1 MAAEHPYAGRRA
13 ALATMHG
20 KERAVAPAMAEAL
33 GLVVEPTAGLDTDRL
48 GTFSG
53 EVPRPG
59 TMLETALAKARLG
72 LAASG
77 LDLALAS
84 EGSFGPHPVVPF
96 LAGGIELLLFHDAGR
111 GLTVHETLV
120 ADATNFAHLAVAPGE
135 PLDPFLAKAGFPA
148 HALIVRP
155 NRGERTLFLA
165 KGLADRAALDR
176 AVAAAAAASA
186 DGRALVETDMRAHL
200 NPTRMGTIAE
210 LARRLAARLACLC
223 PACAAPG
230 WGRTD
235 VARGLPCGLCGSPTE
250 HVLTEIFGCAACP
263 HREERPRRD
272 DLREADPMH
281 CPVCNP

>member
-1 MAAEHPYAGRRA
+1 MAAGHPYAGRRA

-33 GLVVEPTAGLDTDRL
+33 GLAVEPAPGLDTDRL

-77 LDLALAS
+77 LDLGLAS

-96 LAGGIELLLFHDAGR
+96 LAGGIELLLFHDAAR

-120 ADATNFAHLAVAPGE
+120 ADATNFAHLAATPGE
-135 PLDPFLAKAGFPA
+135 SLDAFLARVGFPA

-155 NRGERTLFLA
+155 NAGGRTTALA
-165 KGLADRAALDR
+165 KGIADRTALER
-176 AVAAAAAASA
+176 AVAAAAAASP

-200 NPTRMGTIAE
+200 NPTRMGSIAE
-210 LARRLAARLACLC
+210 LARRLATSC

-250 HVLTEIFGCAACP
+250 HVLAEIFACAACP

-272 DLREADPMH
+272 GLREADPMH